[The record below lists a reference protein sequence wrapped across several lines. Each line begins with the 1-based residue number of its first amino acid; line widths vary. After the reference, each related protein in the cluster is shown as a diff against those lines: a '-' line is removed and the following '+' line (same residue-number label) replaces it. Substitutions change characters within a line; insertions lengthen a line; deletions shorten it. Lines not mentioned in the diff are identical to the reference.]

1 MSVHDFTDKKIMCN
15 QDNQVLICGS
25 EIMSEVSAQSNTQ
38 ASQEVS
44 HESTLFAEPILH
56 VGNFTITNSLIMSW
70 ITVAVLVTFFIL
82 VGKKA
87 KKNIKGKPTGVH
99 NIFEI
104 ILEQA
109 ISMADSVTGER
120 KKTLKFLPIVLALFL
135 FILVSN
141 WMGLLPG
148 VGTIG
153 FVETGETGKVF
164 VPLLRGA
171 TADLNTTLA
180 IALFSVIISH
190 IFGVV
195 MVGLWNHFN
204 KFVNIKAIIAIPKK
218 IKKDPTII
226 MVNPIK
232 IFVGLIEIVG
242 EIAKVASLSLRL
254 FGNIFAGEVLL
265 ASMMAISAFILPLP
279 FMFLELV
286 VGIVQALVF
295 AILTLA
301 FISIATTHEEH

>member
-1 MSVHDFTDKKIMCN
+1 M
-15 QDNQVLICGS
+15 S
-25 EIMSEVSAQSNTQ
+25 EILVQSN
-38 ASQEVS
+38 AGISQEIQ
-44 HESTLFAEPILH
+44 HEATLFAEPILH
-56 VGNFTITNSLIMSW
+56 LGNFTITNSLIMSW
-70 ITVAVLVTFFIL
+70 FTVIILVTFFMM
-82 VGKKA
+82 VGKKS
-87 KKNIKGKPTGVH
+87 KKKITEKPIGIQ
-99 NIFEI
+99 NFFEI

-109 ISMADSVTGER
+109 LIMADSVTGNR
-120 KKTLKFLPIVLALFL
+120 KKTAKFLPIVLALFL
-135 FILVSN
+135 FVLVSN

-153 FVETGETGKVF
+153 FIESGEHGRIF
-164 VPLLRGA
+164 VPLFRGA

-190 IFGVV
+190 IFGVL
-195 MVGLWNHFN
+195 MIGFWKHFN
-204 KFVNIKAIIAIPKK
+204 KFVNFHALIQIFHKF
-218 IKKDPTII
+218 KKDPTII

-242 EIAKVASLSLRL
+242 EIAKIASLSLRL

-279 FMFLELV
+279 FMFLELI

-301 FISIATTHEEH
+301 FMSIASSAEEH

>member
-1 MSVHDFTDKKIMCN
+1 MS
-15 QDNQVLICGS
+15 Q
-25 EIMSEVSAQSNTQ
+25 VSAQQNNTEIQ
-38 ASQEVS
+38 

-70 ITVAVLVTFFIL
+70 ITVIILVTFFVA
-82 VGKKA
+82 VGKK
-87 KKNIKGKPTGVH
+87 KKKVPGKLQ

-109 ISMADSVTGER
+109 LILADSVTGAR
-120 KKTLKFLPIVLALFL
+120 KKTLKFLPVVLSLFL
-135 FILVSN
+135 FILVNN
-141 WMGLLPG
+141 WLGLVPG

-153 FVETGETGKVF
+153 FVETGEHGRIF

-180 IALFSVIISH
+180 ISLFAVILSH
-190 IFGVV
+190 ILGVV
-195 MVGLWNHFN
+195 WVGAWNHFN
-204 KFVNIKAIIAIPKK
+204 KFFNIKAFMQIFKK
-218 IKKDPTII
+218 GRKEPILI

-232 IFVGLIEIVG
+232 AFVGLIEVVG

-265 ASMMAISAFILPLP
+265 ASMMAISAFLLPLP
-279 FMFLELV
+279 FMFLELI

-295 AILTLA
+295 AVLTLA
-301 FISIATTHEEH
+301 FMSIATTNEEH

>member
-1 MSVHDFTDKKIMCN
+1 
-15 QDNQVLICGS
+15 
-25 EIMSEVSAQSNTQ
+25 MSEVTAQQNTEN
-38 ASQEVS
+38 QEIQT
-44 HESTLFAEPILH
+44 ESTLFAEPILH

-70 ITVAVLVTFFIL
+70 VTVAILVTFFIL
-82 VGKKA
+82 AGKKA
-87 KKNIKGKPTGVH
+87 KNSKKKAPTGIQ
-99 NIFEI
+99 NFFEI

-109 ISMADSVTGER
+109 LSMADSVTGDR

-153 FVETGETGKVF
+153 FVETGIHGKVF
-164 VPLLRGA
+164 IPFFRGA

-180 IALFSVIISH
+180 IALFSVVMSH
-190 IFGVV
+190 IFGVF
-195 MVGLWNHFN
+195 MVGAWNHFN
-204 KFVNIKAIIAIPKK
+204 KFVNLKAIIAIPQKFR
-218 IKKDPTII
+218 KDPTIV

-232 IFVGLIEIVG
+232 IFVGLIEVVG

-279 FMFLELV
+279 FMFLELI

-301 FISIATTHEEH
+301 FMSIATTADEH

>member
-1 MSVHDFTDKKIMCN
+1 MSATTEQLN
-15 QDNQVLICGS
+15 NPQSS
-25 EIMSEVSAQSNTQ
+25 EIST
-38 ASQEVS
+38 
-44 HESTLFAEPILH
+44 ESTLFAEPIVH
-56 VGNFTITNSLIMSW
+56 VGNFTVTNSLIMSW
-70 ITVAVLVTFFIL
+70 VTVIILVTFFVL
-82 VGKKA
+82 AGRKA
-87 KKNIKGKPTGVH
+87 KQNKKGGPRGIH
-99 NIFEI
+99 NLFEI

-109 ISMADSVTGER
+109 LHMADSVTGNR

-135 FILVSN
+135 FVLVSN
-141 WMGLLPG
+141 WLGLLPG

-153 FVETGETGKVF
+153 FVESAEHGKVF

-180 IALFSVIISH
+180 IALFSVIMSH

-195 MVGLWNHFN
+195 MVGAWGHFN
-204 KFVNIKAIIAIPKK
+204 KFVNVKAFVHIFKK
-218 IKKDPTII
+218 AKREPMIVMI
-226 MVNPIK
+226 NPIK
-232 IFVGLIEIVG
+232 IFVGLIEIIG

-265 ASMMAISAFILPLP
+265 ASMMAISAFLLPLP
-279 FMFLELV
+279 FMFLELI

-301 FISIATTHEEH
+301 FMSIASSAEEH

>member
-1 MSVHDFTDKKIMCN
+1 MSAEATQKNTEV
-15 QDNQVLICGS
+15 Q
-25 EIMSEVSAQSNTQ
+25 EI
-38 ASQEVS
+38 S

-56 VGNFTITNSLIMSW
+56 VGGFTITNSLIMSW
-70 ITVAVLVTFFIL
+70 VTVIILITFFVLI
-82 VGKKA
+82 GRRIA
-87 KKNIKGKPTGVH
+87 KVPKGLQ

-109 ISMADSVTGER
+109 LDMADTVTGSR
-120 KKTLKFLPIVLALFL
+120 KKTEKFLPIVFALFL
-135 FILVSN
+135 FILINN
-141 WMGLLPG
+141 WLGLLPG

-153 FVETGETGKVF
+153 FVENGEHGKVF

-171 TADLNTTLA
+171 TADINTTFA
-180 IALFSVIISH
+180 IGLFSIVMSH
-190 IFGVV
+190 VFGVT
-195 MVGLWNHFN
+195 MVGVWNHFN
-204 KFVNIKAIIAIPKK
+204 KFVNIKAFLEIPKK
-218 IKKDPTII
+218 IKKDPMII

-232 IFVGLIEIVG
+232 AFVGLIEIVG

-265 ASMMAISAFILPLP
+265 ASMMALFAFFLPLP
-279 FMFLELV
+279 FMFLEII

-301 FISIATTHEEH
+301 FMSIASTAEEH

>member
-1 MSVHDFTDKKIMCN
+1 MSAENTN
-15 QDNQVLICGS
+15 NS
-25 EIMSEVSAQSNTQ
+25 EIQ
-38 ASQEVS
+38 
-44 HESTLFAEPILH
+44 HESTLFAEPIAH
-56 VGNFTITNSLIMSW
+56 VGSFTITNSLIMSW
-70 ITVAVLVTFFIL
+70 VTVAVLVAFFVA
-82 VGKKA
+82 VGKK
-87 KKNIKGKPTGVH
+87 KTKVPGKLQ

-104 ILEQA
+104 LLEQA
-109 ISMADSVTGER
+109 LNLADSVTGSR
-120 KKTLKFLPIVLALFL
+120 KKTQKFLPVVLALFL
-135 FILVSN
+135 FILVNN
-141 WMGLLPG
+141 WLGLLPG

-153 FVETGETGKVF
+153 FVESGEHGRVF

-180 IALFSVIISH
+180 ISLFAVILSH
-190 IFGVV
+190 ILGVV
-195 MVGLWNHFN
+195 WVGTWNHFN
-204 KFVNIKAIIAIPKK
+204 KFINIKAFVHIFKK
-218 IKKDPTII
+218 GRQEPILI

-232 IFVGLIEIVG
+232 AFVGLIEIVG

-279 FMFLELV
+279 FMFLELI

-301 FISIATTHEEH
+301 FMSIATTAEEH